1 MKIQLAFPIFVFFNI
16 LTISPSWACEAP
28 TVITIENQSQSVITI
43 HTNASNCDIEY
54 GIQGF
59 VPTGVPSVSN
69 FSWVFSTN
77 SMPIANYID
86 FYIRKNCGTE
96 YSVWVGPY
104 SFYNYCSILNFEF
117 AINEPFEDAFL
128 PDCWTEANLGNPEVG
143 ILGLNN
149 SDWEQSILPYNT
161 SSKGAR
167 INIQGTDT
175 NDWLVLPLLSCAY
188 MIKSDDLGYMTLD
201 ILFQIALTQH
211 ESGLSATLGSD
222 DKVQLV
228 FSTDLGNTWTLINE
242 WNHNSAI
249 SNTGQAFNVSVS
261 ADMYPNLISN
271 TFLIGIWANSGN
283 INDSNNVDFYIDN
296 LNVFVPYTGSVH
308 ENLDKWGYVMCP
320 NPTQNVLEVVSQVP
334 MEEVIILDE
343 KGSVLLRIET
353 KSNTASIDISSLKA
367 GKYIVKMQTAH
378 QTVVQKI
385 LKF

>member
-1 MKIQLAFPIFVFFNI
+1 LG
-16 LTISPSWACEAP
+16 TI
-28 TVITIENQSQSVITI
+28 
-43 HTNASNCDIEY
+43 Y
-54 GIQGF
+54 
-59 VPTGVPSVSN
+59 
-69 FSWVFSTN
+69 
-77 SMPIANYID
+77 
-86 FYIRKNCGTE
+86 
-96 YSVWVGPY
+96 
-104 SFYNYCSILNFEF
+104 
-117 AINEPFEDAFL
+117 
-128 PDCWTEANLGNPEVG
+128 
-143 ILGLNN
+143 
-149 SDWEQSILPYNT
+149 LPYNT

-308 ENLDKWGYVMCP
+308 ENLDKWGYVMYP

-343 KGSVLLRIET
+343 KGSILMRIET
-353 KSNTASIDISSLKA
+353 KSNTASIDISFLKA
-367 GKYIVKMQTAH
+367 RNYIVKMQTAH